1 HDTSLRGRL
10 RIGVMLEAAFASAV
24 GNALGIVVTF
34 MIDGEA
40 LLLVDI
46 VKIRLKNVAF
56 VELVH
61 LKLNGKRRH
70 IPLLVD

>member
-1 HDTSLRGRL
+1 
-10 RIGVMLEAAFASAV
+10 MLEAAFASAV

-34 MIDGEA
+34 MIGGEA

-46 VKIRLKNVAF
+46 VKIRLKTVAF

-70 IPLLVD
+70 IPLIVD